1 MEESEAKTGIE
12 GVIEVPSAPVIPV
25 KVCRRCLIEK
35 AEGEF
40 SLVKGVR
47 HPICLGCLREIGK
60 ESRAKVEFETEEDKW
75 GRYMKQLYLD
85 AIKPGAPAA
94 TRDLY
99 AVLVGKKVEKK
110 EIKIGLSADDVAKRN
125 LEAQRALRLEARKEL
140 EG

>member
-25 KVCRRCLIEK
+25 KVCRRCRVEK
-35 AEGEF
+35 VEGEF